1 MRGIDSHC
9 SFVTKFV
16 NTDKQEILKILRSP
30 RRQLETSRKR
40 AVTQKNRD
48 ISALQPGTKQ
58 QTKGRNHERNVFGT
72 SWWVRPLR
80 FDASDRIVTPRET
93 FYFTALTLR
102 IANRL
107 CAQLLQTRR
116 NRRGGLVKMLS
127 FVRAR
132 TNLHD
137 PSTMLTL
144 IELRLYRIAI
154 NFSTL
159 LLLLPLLRM
168 ILVEPCCGS
177 PQIAFATAASLCSS
191 ELSPAFFSF
200 NRQLS
205 VRLIRKKAP
214 SVLLE

>member
-1 MRGIDSHC
+1 MCSVYRGW
-9 SFVTKFV
+9 
-16 NTDKQEILKILRSP
+16 
-30 RRQLETSRKR
+30 
-40 AVTQKNRD
+40 A
-48 ISALQPGTKQ
+48 
-58 QTKGRNHERNVFGT
+58 
-72 SWWVRPLR
+72 RPLR
-80 FDASDRIVTPRET
+80 FDASHRIVTPRET

-107 CAQLLQTRR
+107 CARLLQTRR

-144 IELRLYRIAI
+144 IELWLYRIAI

-159 LLLLPLLRM
+159 LLLLILLLLLLLLRM

-177 PQIAFATAASLCSS
+177 PQIAFATAAYARPNCRRRSR
-191 ELSPAFFSF
+191 FS
-200 NRQLS
+200 
-205 VRLIRKKAP
+205 
-214 SVLLE
+214 SVLIINYRSDD